1 VFAIA
6 FTCLSL
12 AVALACAIW
21 ARRAWRDPDNWHIDP
36 DSKRLAFDRWAEFA
50 LAGVLCLASCVGLVA
65 GFQF

>member
-1 VFAIA
+1 MFAIA

-12 AVALACAIW
+12 AVALGCAIW

-36 DSKRLAFDRWAEFA
+36 DSKRLAFDRWTELA
-50 LAGVLCLASCVGLVA
+50 LAGVLCLASCIGLVA